1 MQTDMATTVAERCID
16 DYYDKIEQENK
27 RKYEEIQ
34 KRKELRRHK
43 YKTAANIAVL
53 LVMIG
58 LCMSMVFLEMRVR
71 SQALH
76 VAGLQSELNHIVS
89 ENTDTKKRMMDAADY
104 AWIEQEARKLGMT
117 YPTQDMVIYYNAP
130 TEDYMIQTQEIP
142 EE

>member
-1 MQTDMATTVAERCID
+1 
-16 DYYDKIEQENK
+16 
-27 RKYEEIQ
+27 
-34 KRKELRRHK
+34 
-43 YKTAANIAVL
+43 
-53 LVMIG
+53 MIG